1 VKQLTIR
8 VADAELERRI
18 LDLAEEEGLSMNQA
32 AVRLLAKGAGL
43 RHGKQQTSTIG
54 ESLDDL
60 AGTWTETEETSFLES
75 TALFEMIDEEL
86 WQ

>member
-1 VKQLTIR
+1 MKQLTIR

-18 LDLAEEEGLSMNQA
+18 VDLAEEEGLSINQV

-43 RHGKQQTSTIG
+43 WGEKQPTSTIG
-54 ESLDDL
+54 DSLDDL
-60 AGTWTETEETSFLES
+60 TGTWTEAEETSFLES
-75 TALFEMIDEEL
+75 TAIFEMIDEEL

>member
-1 VKQLTIR
+1 MKQLTIR

-18 LDLAEEEGLSMNQA
+18 VDLAEEEGLSMNQV

-43 RHGKQQTSTIG
+43 WYDKQPTTTVG
-54 ESLDDL
+54 DSLDDL
-60 AGTWTETEETSFLES
+60 AGTWTEAEEASFLKS